1 MAETKKTTN
10 GKALTVAKGTK
21 PAEVLNLVADV
32 LETSKASGK
41 GYFAK
46 LVVVREE
53 ETGKVYLGK
62 AFADRIGLYVE
73 SVHLT
78 LETKVTRGKVAK
90 SK

>member
-1 MAETKKTTN
+1 MADKKTTN

-21 PAEVLNLVADV
+21 PADVLNLVADV
-32 LETSKASGK
+32 LETSKANGK

-62 AFADRIGLYVE
+62 AFAGKIGLYTE
-73 SVHLT
+73 SIHMA
-78 LETKVTRGKVAK
+78 LETTTTRGKVKK
-90 SK
+90 S

>member
-1 MAETKKTTN
+1 MAKNTKN
-10 GKALTVAKGTK
+10 GTALTVPKGTK
-21 PAEVLNLVADV
+21 AAEVLTLVADV
-32 LETSKASGK
+32 LEPSKANGK

-53 ETGKVYLGK
+53 ETGKVFLGK
-62 AFADRIGLYVE
+62 AFSDRIGLYVE
-73 SVHLT
+73 SIHMT